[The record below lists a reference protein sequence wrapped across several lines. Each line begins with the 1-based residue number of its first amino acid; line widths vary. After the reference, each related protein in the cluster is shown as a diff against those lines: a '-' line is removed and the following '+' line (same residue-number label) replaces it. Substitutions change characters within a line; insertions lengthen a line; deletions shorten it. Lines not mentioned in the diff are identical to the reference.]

1 MERLTALERELLRS
15 VSALETGFRQDM
27 SALRDGLET
36 SATNSSDVWE
46 ERLNA
51 LETAQSYLDQRLATI
66 EEHQL
71 AMLERLN
78 EVSRICATQLKG
90 YETQIE
96 NLVKAL
102 NGFKK

>member
-15 VSALETGFRQDM
+15 VSALESGFRQDM

-36 SATNSSDVWE
+36 SATNSSDAWE

-66 EEHQL
+66 EAHQI

-78 EVSRICATQLKG
+78 DISAICGRQLKA
-90 YETQIE
+90 YEAQVAS
-96 NLVKAL
+96 LVKSL
-102 NGFKK
+102 REFES

>member
-15 VSALETGFRQDM
+15 VSALESGFRQDM

-36 SATNSSDVWE
+36 SATNSNDAWE

-78 EVSRICATQLKG
+78 EVSQICGQQMQAYAK
-90 YETQIE
+90 QIE
-96 NLVKAL
+96 SLRKAL
-102 NGFKK
+102 REFEK